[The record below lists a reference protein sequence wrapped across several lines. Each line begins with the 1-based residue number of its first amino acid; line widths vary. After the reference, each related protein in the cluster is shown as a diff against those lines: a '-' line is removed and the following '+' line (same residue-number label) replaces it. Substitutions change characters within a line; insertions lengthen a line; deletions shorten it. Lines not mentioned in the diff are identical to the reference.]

1 MTAVYI
7 IIALAAFACA
17 LFTFCVFP
25 SRRKTDFF
33 EKHVYF
39 AHRGLHDNVS
49 VPENSLA
56 AFARAAEKGYGIEL
70 DVHITADKKLVV
82 FHDDDTSRM
91 CGEKLTPEKV
101 TSDRLREL
109 SLLGTEEKIPSFD
122 EVLALVAGRVPLIVE
137 IKGVTSDTSVCALT
151 AQTLARYGGEYCVES
166 FNPLYMGWWKKNR
179 PADIRG
185 QLSCKMPKQKGIANK
200 LKFAALGNM
209 LLNFIS
215 RPDFIAYDHNGSG
228 RMAFRLARAL
238 GGIPVAW
245 TVRSKSELE
254 KAKKRFVSFIFEN
267 EEDTIKNR

>member
-7 IIALAAFACA
+7 IIALAAFACD

-101 TSDRLREL
+101 TPDRLREL
-109 SLLGTEEKIPSFD
+109 GI
-122 EVLALVAGRVPLIVE
+122 EVGA
-137 IKGVTSDTSVCALT
+137 
-151 AQTLARYGGEYCVES
+151 
-166 FNPLYMGWWKKNR
+166 
-179 PADIRG
+179 
-185 QLSCKMPKQKGIANK
+185 
-200 LKFAALGNM
+200 
-209 LLNFIS
+209 
-215 RPDFIAYDHNGSG
+215 
-228 RMAFRLARAL
+228 
-238 GGIPVAW
+238 
-245 TVRSKSELE
+245 
-254 KAKKRFVSFIFEN
+254 
-267 EEDTIKNR
+267 

>member
-1 MTAVYI
+1 MIAVYI
-7 IIALAAFACA
+7 IIGIILLSACLWA
-17 LFTFCVFP
+17 FCVFP

-33 EKHVYF
+33 EKHKYF

-49 VPENSLA
+49 IPENSLA
-56 AFARAAEKGYGIEL
+56 AFAAAAEKGYGIEL
-70 DVHITADKKLVV
+70 DVHLTSDGKLIV

-91 CGEKLTPEKV
+91 CGEKLVPEKEKF
-101 TSDRLREL
+101 DKLRSL

-137 IKGVTSDTSVCALT
+137 IKGITSDTSVCALT
-151 AQTLARYGGEYCVES
+151 AQALASYGGEYCVES
-166 FNPLYMGWWKKNR
+166 FNPVYVGWWKKNR
-179 PADIRG
+179 PDDVRG

-245 TVRSKSELE
+245 TVRTAGELE

>member
-1 MTAVYI
+1 MIAVYI
-7 IIALAAFACA
+7 ITGIILFASAAW
-17 LFTFCVFP
+17 LFCIFP

-33 EKHVYF
+33 EKHKYF
-39 AHRGLHDNVS
+39 AHRGLHDNVKT
-49 VPENSLA
+49 PENSLA
-56 AFARAAEKGYGIEL
+56 AFAAAAEKGYGIEL
-70 DVHITADKKLVV
+70 DVHLTSDGKLIV

-101 TSDRLREL
+101 TFDRLKEL
-109 SLLGTEEKIPSFD
+109 SLLNTEEKIPSFD

-151 AQTLARYGGEYCVES
+151 AQALASYGGEYCVES

-185 QLSCKMPKQKGIANK
+185 QLSCKMPKQKGIVNK
-200 LKFAALGNM
+200 LKFAALGNL

-267 EEDTIKNR
+267 EEDTLKNI